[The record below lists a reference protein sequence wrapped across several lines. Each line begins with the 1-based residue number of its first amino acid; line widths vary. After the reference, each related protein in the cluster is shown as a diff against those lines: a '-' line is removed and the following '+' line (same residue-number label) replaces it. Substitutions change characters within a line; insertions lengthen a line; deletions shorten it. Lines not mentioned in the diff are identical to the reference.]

1 MGPGPTMVEPRVYE
15 AMSKPIVSHVD
26 PFFFEVAEEI
36 RRWLCPAF
44 GTKNQFTLAISGT
57 GTAGMETVITN
68 FTNAGDKFAV
78 LANGYFCDRISNIA
92 ERQGATVVRLEKAW
106 GEVFSDSEARDFIL
120 RERPKIVAF
129 VQAETSTGAFQ
140 RGDAICA
147 AAHEV
152 GALVIADCVT
162 SLGGMPVKIDE
173 TGIDIAYSCSQKGL
187 SCPPGLAPIT
197 ISDRAMEQLR
207 ARKQA
212 IRSFYFD
219 LKLLDDYYE
228 GAHRYHHTAP
238 VTMFYALREALA
250 VAMEEGLENRW
261 ERHRRNHLALVA
273 GLEALGLQMH
283 VPNPANRL
291 WTLNTP
297 RVPEGVNDVNVRK
310 RLLNEHGIEIL
321 GGFGPLAG
329 QVFRIGLMGASS
341 TAENVLALLA
351 ALEAAL
357 KAEGYKPAADG
368 RKAAESAY
376 AAKA

>member
-1 MGPGPTMVEPRVYE
+1 
-15 AMSKPIVSHVD
+15 
-26 PFFFEVAEEI
+26 
-36 RRWLCPAF
+36 
-44 GTKNQFTLAISGT
+44 
-57 GTAGMETVITN
+57 
-68 FTNAGDKFAV
+68 
-78 LANGYFCDRISNIA
+78 
-92 ERQGATVVRLEKAW
+92 
-106 GEVFSDSEARDFIL
+106 
-120 RERPKIVAF
+120 
-129 VQAETSTGAFQ
+129 
-140 RGDAICA
+140 
-147 AAHEV
+147 
-152 GALVIADCVT
+152 
-162 SLGGMPVKIDE
+162 
-173 TGIDIAYSCSQKGL
+173 
-187 SCPPGLAPIT
+187 
-197 ISDRAMEQLR
+197 
-207 ARKQA
+207 
-212 IRSFYFD
+212 
-219 LKLLDDYYE
+219 
-228 GAHRYHHTAP
+228 
-238 VTMFYALREALA
+238 
-250 VAMEEGLENRW
+250 LENRW